1 VIRDTS
7 DALVQLARERLLN
20 ARLASFPITDTIDA
34 LTLGSV
40 NFLPKRI
47 AEAITVFTPATE
59 AERQQIA
66 PRLQQILISR
76 VSTAEL
82 PSQLT
87 DVIISTSS
95 KRQDRSFLD

>member
-1 VIRDTS
+1 MIRDTS
-7 DALVQLARERLLN
+7 DALVRLARERLLN
-20 ARLASFPITDTIDA
+20 ARLASFPITDSIDA

-47 AEAITVFTPATE
+47 AEAITIFTPATE
-59 AERQQIA
+59 TERQQIL

-82 PSQLT
+82 PPQFT

-95 KRQDRSFLD
+95 REGDSLLS